1 MFHQDGLKLHSAII
15 AALEKDGKVIVSF
28 EHIKVLTTQFMNASF
43 GKLMVEKGLSFFN
56 NKVVVTDVDHLS
68 TYETKLEWVID
79 NIKNDDSYRPIVNT
93 VLA

>member
-1 MFHQDGLKLHSAII
+1 
-15 AALEKDGKVIVSF
+15 
-28 EHIKVLTTQFMNASF
+28 
-43 GKLMVEKGLSFFN
+43 
-56 NKVVVTDVDHLS
+56 VVTDVDHLS